1 MASDDLQT
9 RTGAVG
15 SNTSSSTSR
24 QDCSG
29 SGLGVFWK
37 LIGVQERRMCDNG
50 QNLTDEGDWLVSH
63 GVSVTNVGLDN
74 IGKWFLD
81 TSLNFLVNLFSIKT
95 INYDHC
101 TFSIAVARMTKGP
114 LTAYSIFLMQG
125 FMLSKV
131 TVAGAMAVLF
141 RLLVDKFLQ
150 ETRNFCLKLSI
161 LKLNYLPSQHLKTD
175 YKL

>member
-1 MASDDLQT
+1 MA
-9 RTGAVG
+9 R
-15 SNTSSSTSR
+15 
-24 QDCSG
+24 
-29 SGLGVFWK
+29 
-37 LIGVQERRMCDNG
+37 I
-50 QNLTDEGDWLVSH
+50 
-63 GVSVTNVGLDN
+63 
-74 IGKWFLD
+74 
-81 TSLNFLVNLFSIKT
+81 
-95 INYDHC
+95 
-101 TFSIAVARMTKGP
+101 TKGP